1 MIGLDDIERDAIK
14 RETRLVFL
22 TLKILGLTGST
33 SRVRKAGFAPDC
45 PMSRLT
51 FEGFRSILWSVPIFL
66 TYENLYKLKDH
77 TSCRPGKVLTKPQ
90 KTIAAQKYEE
100 CLLDASSENGGRP
113 VGMIFPYDRIKGGLI
128 MHNADF
134 LLKRSNSDCQ
144 VRWNVNGQ
152 PRCIERYASV
162 LRYLHNCG
170 WQPGIVAQSTQACT
184 ISPIQLMQI
193 VSDPSALRIMLFLN
207 ELSSQS
213 SSISEDLAAASAEI
227 IREQH
232 QRWIS
237 VKQKDIALK
246 TGLTTDQVKRAVAWL
261 EKRSLIDVKKHGRL
275 NCYSINTAACNYIS
289 KELVPNE

>member
-14 RETRLVFL
+14 RETRLVLL
-22 TLKILGLTGST
+22 TLKILGLTDST
-33 SRVRKAGFAPDC
+33 SRVHKAGFAPDC

-51 FEGFRSILWSVPIFL
+51 FEGFRSVFWNMPIYL
-66 TYENLYKLKDH
+66 TYENLYKLMRH
-77 TSCRPGKVLTKPQ
+77 TSCVPGKVLTKPQ
-90 KTIAAQKYEE
+90 VMIPAQKYEE

-113 VGMIFPYDRIKGGLI
+113 VGMIFPYDQIKGGLI

-170 WQPGIVAQSTQACT
+170 WQSGIVEQTTQAFSL
-184 ISPIQLMQI
+184 SPIQLMQI
-193 VSDPSALRIMLFLN
+193 VRDPSALRIILFMN
-207 ELSSQS
+207 ELTSLSP
-213 SSISEDLAAASAEI
+213 SISEDLAAASAEI

-232 QRWIS
+232 RRWIC
-237 VKQKDIALK
+237 VKQKDMALK
-246 TGLTTDQVKRAVAWL
+246 TGLTHDQVKRAVAWL
-261 EKRSLIDVKKHGRL
+261 TKGGLINVEKQGRL
-275 NCYSINTAACNYIS
+275 NYYCINTDSCYQFL
-289 KELVPNE
+289 KDWT